1 MSALERI
8 KTTLARPGGEHLGDL
23 IWWTLAEARL
33 SRSTLEQIW
42 TGASLDPAHLT
53 EPPTAEKAIKAAARA
68 AALGQDDRLIRLG
81 LEDETSV
88 VLTIVQET
96 HHHDGSLTYQQEA
109 RVVLNRDSEK
119 ATTDSPGHDLAEGV
133 LARYAE
139 LKGTHSGD
147 DVRRAMMNVL
157 TSCAAVTLREHGG
170 VYWVPA
176 PHAATLRKLQSAV
189 EQIGSSRVYLLP
201 VHSSAE
207 ATKTLGEAAV
217 AALTDEL
224 SALKAEV
231 VLFQSAPP
239 ERQSTLVR
247 RLDAFED
254 LRGRA
259 ELYKQVL
266 SVTVADL
273 DQTLTAL
280 TTSVENLLNEKVAA

>member
-1 MSALERI
+1 M
-8 KTTLARPGGEHLGDL
+8 
-23 IWWTLAEARL
+23 
-33 SRSTLEQIW
+33 
-42 TGASLDPAHLT
+42 
-53 EPPTAEKAIKAAARA
+53 
-68 AALGQDDRLIRLG
+68 
-81 LEDETSV
+81 
-88 VLTIVQET
+88 
-96 HHHDGSLTYQQEA
+96 
-109 RVVLNRDSEK
+109 
-119 ATTDSPGHDLAEGV
+119 
-133 LARYAE
+133 
-139 LKGTHSGD
+139 
-147 DVRRAMMNVL
+147 
-157 TSCAAVTLREHGG
+157 
-170 VYWVPA
+170 
-176 PHAATLRKLQSAV
+176 
-189 EQIGSSRVYLLP
+189 P